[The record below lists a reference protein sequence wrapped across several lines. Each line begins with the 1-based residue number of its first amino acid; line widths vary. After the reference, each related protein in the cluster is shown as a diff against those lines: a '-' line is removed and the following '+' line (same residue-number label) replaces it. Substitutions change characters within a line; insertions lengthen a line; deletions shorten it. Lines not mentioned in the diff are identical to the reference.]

1 MDDNI
6 PVNVFDLTVDWIATE
21 KGLIET
27 KSPYPKPTGIVWEE
41 VSEEDMETMPVLKEI
56 KELISNK

>member
-1 MDDNI
+1 
-6 PVNVFDLTVDWIATE
+6 
-21 KGLIET
+21 LIET
-27 KSPYPKPTGIVWEE
+27 KSSYPKPAGIVWEE